1 MPLEISF
8 LERNLQKK
16 RNLQMPS
23 IIWCIFLCCIW
34 YLICVCD
41 VERREKCRNVVFLF
55 LEYLRCKQK
64 EKQKIYFLWQIS
76 ICTALYF
83 LNWMRNCVAF
93 CIIYKA
99 VNGQIVWKSTAKK
112 HQFIYLPNILSNYME
127 FLCKL
132 NIDLFI
138 SSSGRLWKEKI
149 SLTFRFTSH

>member
-1 MPLEISF
+1 MMYILVLHMVLTMCLWS
-8 LERNLQKK
+8 RKK
-16 RNLQMPS
+16 RKMQECS
-23 IIWCIFLCCIW
+23 I
-34 YLICVCD
+34 
-41 VERREKCRNVVFLF
+41 LF

-93 CIIYKA
+93 CIIYKD
-99 VNGQIVWKSTAKK
+99 VNGQIVWKFTVKK
-112 HQFIYLPNILSNYME
+112 HQFIYLNILSNYME
-127 FLCKL
+127 FLCNL